1 MINHLLGKAG
11 FREKVNFSCV
21 KVIYKSKSGAWRGFI
36 EPFDLTIEADTC
48 NEASKALDEMLD
60 AYQEILEE
68 YDRPSHLANKT
79 LSVDEDHD
87 KFLQLIEAGVIK
99 DGTTRTE
106 DLYVETK
113 TL

>member
-1 MINHLLGKAG
+1 MFNNLLEKAG
-11 FREKVNFSCV
+11 FRQKVNFSCV

-48 NEASKALDEMLD
+48 KEASEALDEMLD
-60 AYQEILEE
+60 AYQEVLEE

-87 KFLQLIEAGVIK
+87 KFLQLIEAGAIK
-99 DGTTRTE
+99 EGGLKTD